1 MSLGFLV
8 APALVGFLFLAVTY
22 ETRFALMRLSGYQ
35 VIFISALT
43 GLVFLVLSRIS
54 VLLLDGTCAPVTAA
68 WKAFAPFDHSG
79 ALGLG
84 IGLALAGALLSN
96 RVTDRASA
104 AKREARRNGNR
115 IAWLLFDSLARNR
128 MVEVTL
134 KSNKSYVGYVRDS
147 GVTTHRTDP
156 NITLI
161 PMISGYRDP
170 ETREL
175 RLTTSYGER
184 IAEFLSKG
192 NRQKSLWKFEDFQ
205 VALPFSEIVSA
216 RLFDPE
222 VYSLFQQTRG
232 TSAGNRDQPD
242 NRD

>member
-1 MSLGFLV
+1 
-8 APALVGFLFLAVTY
+8 
-22 ETRFALMRLSGYQ
+22 
-35 VIFISALT
+35 
-43 GLVFLVLSRIS
+43 
-54 VLLLDGTCAPVTAA
+54 
-68 WKAFAPFDHSG
+68 
-79 ALGLG
+79 
-84 IGLALAGALLSN
+84 
-96 RVTDRASA
+96 
-104 AKREARRNGNR
+104 
-115 IAWLLFDSLARNR
+115 

-184 IAEFLSKG
+184 IAEFLSKE